1 MKRKIHEFIILKKII
16 MNKSKILT
24 LLCLLFF
31 VGSGFAQLDRSIKP
45 KPGPAPKIQIG
56 NYDSFVLPNG
66 LKVFVVENHKIP
78 KVSYHLL
85 LDYEPVLEGE
95 NAGYVDM
102 TGQMLRTGTTTRTK
116 DQLDEEIDFI
126 GATMNTSSDGIFASA
141 LKKHN
146 EKLLELMSDVLLN
159 AQFKQEEL
167 DKIKKQTISGLEA
180 EKNEATAIAQR
191 VSAAIMYGKDHP
203 YGESATEETVS
214 KVTLDEC
221 NNFYKTFFKPNIA
234 YLAVVGDITLAEIK
248 PLVEKYFGNWQKGDV
263 PVAKYQ
269 IKGRPTS
276 DIVAIVD
283 RPNAVQSNISVCYPI
298 DLKPGCDD
306 AIKAKVMNTVLGGG
320 TFRLFTN
327 LREKH
332 SYTYGAYSSL
342 NTDRL
347 IGNFNASANVK
358 NPVTDS
364 SFTQILFEMNRL
376 KTEKVSDDELSM
388 IKNYMTGTFSLSLEK
403 PETVA
408 NFAINIERYKLP
420 KDYYI
425 NYLQN
430 LAAINSDDVYAMAS
444 KYLKPENAYIFA
456 VGKASE
462 IADKMKKFNPDGK
475 IKYYDIYGN
484 PVEMEKKMKPIP
496 AGVTAESILKKYV
509 DAIGGEK
516 NLLKVKDLTI
526 KMTTTMQ
533 GMSINV
539 DTYKK
544 TPNKLKNEVSSGAM
558 VFQTQLFDGTQGS
571 VTSMKGTEA
580 LKDTDLADMKIQAV
594 MNLELYY
601 PKYNIKTNLKGI
613 ENINGKDAYMIE
625 VTLPSG
631 TQSTDYYDVESGL
644 KVRSLEKEGETDFSD
659 YKDVNGLKFP
669 YTISQEMG
677 PQTMKLQ
684 VASIEMNTKLKDAI
698 FQIKK

>member
-1 MKRKIHEFIILKKII
+1 

-102 TGQMLRTGTTTRTK
+102 TGQMLRTGTATRTK

-126 GATMNTSSDGIFASA
+126 GATMNTTSDGIFASA

-159 AQFKQEEL
+159 AKFKQEEL

-191 VSAAIMYGKDHP
+191 VSSAIMYGKDHP
-203 YGESATEETVS
+203 YGEFATEESVN
-214 KVTLDEC
+214 KITLDLC
-221 NNFYKTFFKPNIA
+221 SNYYKTYFKPNIA
-234 YLAVVGDITLAEIK
+234 YLAVVGDITLAEVK
-248 PLVEKYFGNWQKGDV
+248 PLIEKYFGAWQKGDV

-298 DLKPGCDD
+298 DFKPGCDD

-332 SYTYGAYSSL
+332 SFTYGAYSSL

-364 SFTQILFEMNRL
+364 SFTQILFEINRL
-376 KTEKVSDDELSM
+376 KTEKVPEDELSM

-408 NFAINIERYKLP
+408 NFALNIERYKLP
-420 KDYYI
+420 KDYYA

-430 LAAINSDDVYAMAS
+430 LAAVTSDDVYAMAS
-444 KYLKPENAYIFA
+444 KYLKPDNAYIFA

-462 IADKMKKFNPDGK
+462 IAEKLKKFSPDGK
-475 IKYYDIYGN
+475 IKYYDTYGN
-484 PVEMEKKMKPIP
+484 PVEMENKMKPVP
-496 AGVTAESILKKYV
+496 AGVTAESVIKKYI
-509 DAIGGEK
+509 DAVGGEK
-516 NLLKVKDLTI
+516 KMVKVKDLTI

-533 GMSINV
+533 GMTLNFDSYRKV
-539 DTYKK
+539 
-544 TPNKLKNEVSSGAM
+544 PNKLKVEVLMGGVVMQS
-558 VFQTQLFDGTQGS
+558 QIFDGTAG
-571 VTSMKGTEA
+571 VTNTMKGSEE
-580 LKDTDLADMKIQAV
+580 LKDKDLEDMKIQAV
-594 MNLELYY
+594 SNLELYY
-601 PKYNIKTNLKGI
+601 AKYNVKTELKGI
-613 ENINGKDAYMIE
+613 ENINGQDAYKMDI
-625 VTLPSG
+625 TFPSG
-631 TQSTDYYDVESGL
+631 TVSTDYYDVTTGL
-644 KVRSLEKEGETDFSD
+644 KVRTLEKEGTTDYAD
-659 YKDVNGLKFP
+659 YKDVNGIKFP
-669 YTISQEMG
+669 YTINQEMG
-677 PQTMKLQ
+677 DQTMKLQ
-684 VASIEMNTKLKDAI
+684 VVSIEMNKKLKDTL